1 MTVSRILDAIVT
13 LLLLIKKAN
22 RIKTACRI
30 RYFFIATYRFFV
42 FHKHRFSALHG
53 GALCGYLLQSC
64 LLLQFIAGYRS
75 NLLISFGGELNDFHK

>member
-1 MTVSRILDAIVT
+1 MTGSRILDAFWT
-13 LLLLIKKAN
+13 LLLLIKKAG

-30 RYFFIATYRFFV
+30 RDFFVVTDKFFV

-53 GALCGYLLQSC
+53 GALCGCLLKSC